1 MLHRMSPAPNNDV
14 KLSHS
19 AALILRTIECGYRYG
34 FDVMEVT
41 GLPSGTV
48 YPALRRLERDG
59 LITARWEDETVAFA
73 EQRPARRYYRV
84 TRGGKQALVRL
95 VEKYPLLEKVTP
107 AHEAN

>member
-1 MLHRMSPAPNNDV
+1 MSPARKDEASNGV

-19 AALILRTIECGYRYG
+19 AALILRAIECGYRYG

-48 YPALRRLERDG
+48 YPALRRLERDA
-59 LITARWEDETVAFA
+59 LITARWEEETVAFA

-84 TRGGKQALVRL
+84 TSGGKQALARL
-95 VEKYPLLEKVTP
+95 LEKYPLLEKVTP

>member
-1 MLHRMSPAPNNDV
+1 MRDDV

-19 AALILRTIECGYRYG
+19 AALILRTIDCGYSYG
-34 FDVMEVT
+34 FDIMDVT

-59 LITARWEDETVAFA
+59 LITAKWEDEVTAFA

-84 TRGGKQALVRL
+84 TRPGKQSLLRL
-95 VEKYPLLEKVTP
+95 MEKYPLLEKVT
-107 AHEAN
+107 AARKTD

>member
-1 MLHRMSPAPNNDV
+1 MGEEV

-19 AALILRTIECGYRYG
+19 AALILRTIDCGYCYG
-34 FDVMEVT
+34 FDIMDVI

-59 LITARWEDETVAFA
+59 LITARWEHESLAFA

-84 TRGGKQALVRL
+84 TRNGKQNLVQL
-95 VEKYPLLEKVTP
+95 VEKYPLLEKLLP
-107 AHEAN
+107 ARKAD